1 MEVARRAITDRA
13 ALVKELKQIHI
24 DVRDTA
30 SDLGTRIHR
39 AAEQRLLGAPFAV
52 DREVGPYLN
61 QLEAFLGF
69 WGVDIDKH
77 VEAAEITCLHRRL
90 GYAGTADLMIWL
102 PTGEGRALEL
112 WLIDF
117 KTSATRS
124 AKEVY
129 PENTQQ
135 LAALRYCETVLLP
148 DDTEQPMPKIQ
159 RAEGPQPAGQVPRP
173 RRDARRTGR
182 PQGLPRGSRQRAV
195 APRRAFLLP
204 GPPRPGPARTGPVAQ
219 LPKGGL
225 TMGSRIR
232 TAQKQARELGRL
244 RTGYSIPN
252 QDPKKRPRP
261 VKSKTWVISS
271 HAEHYV
277 TAAADAWGG
286 KVERWQPQGNGAL
299 SSV

>member
-1 MEVARRAITDRA
+1 MTQPKHARDTDHGRYYTDPAGGPDLVSVTNVLDTSVNKTRSLMPWAVKVTLEWIFDHRMEVARRAITDRDE
-13 ALVKELKQIHI
+13 LTKQLKEIHRE
-24 DVRDTA
+24 VRDYA
-30 SDLGTRIHR
+30 SDLGTDIHR

-52 DREVGPYLN
+52 DRVVAPYLN

-124 AKEVY
+124 AKDVY

-159 RAEGPQPAGQVPRP
+159 RTGVLNLRAKSHALVEMPAG
-173 RRDARRTGR
+173 RDAHKAF
-182 PQGLPRGSRQRAV
+182 RGALV
-195 APRRAFLLP
+195 NALWHHAAPSSYPALLAP
-204 GPPRPGPARTGPVAQ
+204 DQPVPARWRNFRKVA
-219 LPKGGL
+219 
-225 TMGSRIR
+225 
-232 TAQKQARELGRL
+232 
-244 RTGYSIPN
+244 
-252 QDPKKRPRP
+252 
-261 VKSKTWVISS
+261 
-271 HAEHYV
+271 
-277 TAAADAWGG
+277 
-286 KVERWQPQGNGAL
+286 
-299 SSV
+299 

>member
-1 MEVARRAITDRA
+1 MTNPKHAQDTENGRYYTDPAGGPDLVSVTNVLDTSVNKTRSLMPWAVKVTLEWIFEHRMEVARRAITDRD
-13 ALVKELKQIHI
+13 ALTKQLKQIHR
-24 DVRDTA
+24 DVRDQA
-30 SDLGTRIHR
+30 SDLGTDIHR

-52 DREVGPYLN
+52 TREVAPYLA

-69 WGVDIDKH
+69 WGVDIDEH

-124 AKEVY
+124 AKAVY

-159 RAEGPQPAGQVPRP
+159 RTGVLNLRAKSHALVEMPAG
-173 RRDARRTGR
+173 RDAHKAF
-182 PQGLPRGSRQRAV
+182 RGALTNALWHHA
-195 APRRAFLLP
+195 APSSYPALLAP
-204 GPPRPGPARTGPVAQ
+204 DQPIPARWRNFRKVA
-219 LPKGGL
+219 
-225 TMGSRIR
+225 
-232 TAQKQARELGRL
+232 
-244 RTGYSIPN
+244 
-252 QDPKKRPRP
+252 
-261 VKSKTWVISS
+261 
-271 HAEHYV
+271 
-277 TAAADAWGG
+277 
-286 KVERWQPQGNGAL
+286 
-299 SSV
+299 